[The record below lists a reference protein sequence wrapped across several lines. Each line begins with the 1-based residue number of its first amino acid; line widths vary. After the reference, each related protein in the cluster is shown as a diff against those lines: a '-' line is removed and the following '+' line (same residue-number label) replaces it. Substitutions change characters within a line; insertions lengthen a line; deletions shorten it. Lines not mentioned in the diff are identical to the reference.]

1 MGGHPQ
7 SHSCGFQIFSRFG
20 ESFSSFPSPAAHMR
34 VVRKGTARLFTKAA
48 GSHRESGPI
57 AWPPPLQAAAD
68 PADTPRVPHGSSPA
82 MTTSDAR
89 TWPAELGFSPGRL
102 VAVPMR
108 GGEREGRFTREDDE
122 VLIIQP
128 VRLIAWCHG
137 AFSSTGKKHLRCHL
151 YQPRA
156 PRGWGAGSRAGPQ
169 GSKCPSACGRTAAR
183 PSRRLPRSRLPGRGR
198 GACPLFSSFGEVGRT
213 HHSRHPPHPHHPR
226 RAAPAGPAPSRST
239 RKPRPHAAINIQ
251 IH

>member
-68 PADTPRVPHGSSPA
+68 PADISRVPHGSSPA
-82 MTTSDAR
+82 MTPSDAR
-89 TWPAELGFSPGRL
+89 TWPVELGFSPGRL

-156 PRGWGAGSRAGPQ
+156 PAAGAPGAGRGPRAASVPRPVAAQPPGPPAASREAGYPGGGGAPVPCSPLLGRSAAPTILAIPAGCSSRACAFAVHEEAP
-169 GSKCPSACGRTAAR
+169 PT
-183 PSRRLPRSRLPGRGR
+183 RRY
-198 GACPLFSSFGEVGRT
+198 
-213 HHSRHPPHPHHPR
+213 
-226 RAAPAGPAPSRST
+226 
-239 RKPRPHAAINIQ
+239 
-251 IH
+251 

>member
-1 MGGHPQ
+1 MTEDGGAPPVPQ
-7 SHSCGFQIFSRFG
+7 LRVSDLLPFRGEFLFLSQPRCPHAGGQKRNSKAVHESRW
-20 ESFSSFPSPAAHMR
+20 
-34 VVRKGTARLFTKAA
+34 K
-48 GSHRESGPI
+48 HRESGPI

-68 PADTPRVPHGSSPA
+68 PADISRVPHGSSPA
-82 MTTSDAR
+82 MTPSDAR
-89 TWPAELGFSPGRL
+89 TWPVELGFSPGRL

-151 YQPRA
+151 YQPCA

-213 HHSRHPPHPHHPR
+213 HHPR
-226 RAAPAGPAPSRST
+226 GAAPAGPAPSRST